1 MLQLIAHSL
10 WFSHT
15 CYGVSSLS
23 HILHV
28 QVQASGKKSGAA
40 VLFLLRMSA
49 FGGARNAFKTVFTY
63 RRRRPTGPWT
73 LTIPY
78 IQP

>member
-28 QVQASGKKSGAA
+28 QVQASGKIIRCRYVSFAA
-40 VLFLLRMSA
+40 HVVRETHLKLCLHTE
-49 FGGARNAFKTVFTY
+49 GGVQRDH
-63 RRRRPTGPWT
+63 GH
-73 LTIPY
+73 
-78 IQP
+78 